1 MQRLDWLTIHRYKVP
16 GIVLMKR
23 AGMGA
28 FQWLQTKFGHRK
40 KVWTVL
46 GGTGNNGGDAW
57 VVAAQA
63 MARGYQVQCFLMGEP
78 SRLNTD
84 ANYYYQKIKAHV
96 QTIQS
101 IKDLTPLS
109 QALKNSDLIIDGLF
123 GTGLSRPLRGLQQRV
138 VKLANTA
145 TSVRVA
151 LDIPSGIASDS
162 GESMGEAIRADYTVT
177 FQLPKWGH
185 FLKDGANAT
194 GSLVVIPIG
203 IKKSLIQKIKTKA
216 QMISGAQIKGY
227 LPQRRPNIHK
237 ASFGRALIIAGSKK
251 MPGAGIL
258 ASTAVLRS
266 GCGLS
271 TLFFPAGAI
280 HPSLFKHPENILTP
294 ITNSSGVFDKIS
306 LKEVLPELSK
316 FKASGLGCG
325 IGLAPITTPF
335 VRTIVKNFKDPIV
348 VDADGLF
355 HLQGKQRKPMIVT
368 PHPGEMARLL
378 GTSVAF
384 VEANRMKV
392 AMQLAKKWNVYVLLK
407 GHRSLVA
414 TPRGQVYIN
423 PTGSVTLATA
433 GSGDVLTGLI
443 TGFLAQGLNPLRAC
457 LTAVYIHGQAGD
469 YIYEK
474 VGDRGTT
481 ASDILKFVP
490 MAIRQI
496 TVPKK
501 FY

>member
-16 GIVLMKR
+16 GTTLMKR

-28 FQWLQTKFGHRK
+28 FQWIQAKFGRRK
-40 KVWTVL
+40 KIWTVL
-46 GGTGNNGGDAW
+46 GGAGNNGGDAW
-57 VVAAQA
+57 VVASLA
-63 MARGYQVQCFLMGEP
+63 MAEGYQVQYFLVGEP
-78 SRLNTD
+78 SRLSAD
-84 ANYYYQKIKAHV
+84 ANYYYQKIKTHV

-101 IKDLTPLS
+101 LKDLHSLKK
-109 QALKNSDLIIDGLF
+109 ALINSTLIVDGLF
-123 GTGLSRPLRGLQQRV
+123 GTGLSRPLRGLHQQV
-138 VKLANTA
+138 IKFANA
-145 TSVRVA
+145 AACMRIA
-151 LDIPSGIASDS
+151 LDIPSGISSDS
-162 GESMGEAIRADYTVT
+162 GEIMGEAIQADYTVT
-177 FQLPKWGH
+177 FELPKWGH
-185 FLKDGANAT
+185 FLKEGANAT
-194 GSLVVIPIG
+194 GSLIVIPIG
-203 IKKSLIQKIKTKA
+203 IKKSLIQKIKSKA
-216 QMISGAQIKGY
+216 QMISGPQVKNY
-227 LPQRRPNIHK
+227 LPKRRPNIHK

-266 GCGLS
+266 GCGLA

-294 ITNSSGVFDKIS
+294 ITNSSGVFAQAS

-316 FKASGLGCG
+316 FKALGLGCG
-325 IGLAPITTPF
+325 IGLDATTTPF
-335 VRTIVKNFKDPIV
+335 VKTIVKNFKDPMV

-355 HLQGKQRKPMIVT
+355 HIQGKQRKPMIVT

-378 GTSVAF
+378 KTSIKF
-384 VEANRMKV
+384 VEANRIKV
-392 AMQLAKKWNVYVLLK
+392 AMQLAKQWNVYVLLK

-457 LTAVYIHGQAGD
+457 LTAVYLHGRAGD
-469 YIYEK
+469 YLYEK
-474 VGDRGTT
+474 FGDRGTT
-481 ASDILKFVP
+481 ASDLLKTIPQMLKELNFTP
-490 MAIRQI
+490 IAN
-496 TVPKK
+496 
-501 FY
+501 